1 MAATRSYG
9 GVSADERRAERR
21 DRLIEAAVGLYG
33 AHGYRSTG
41 VRAVCQAA
49 GLTERYFYENF
60 ANSEALLAASFDHVV
75 SDLIDR
81 IRAAGDPAL
90 PMAARAQAMLAA
102 YYGAIRDHPAAARVF
117 LIEITGVSPT
127 IDAAFERS
135 LERLTELILDTHDP
149 RRRGVVASEPLLR
162 RGVAG
167 GLLHIA
173 LAWIGDGFDRT
184 LGEVVAAALPLCRL
198 AEPAAREIG

>member
-1 MAATRSYG
+1 MSVTRSYG
-9 GVSADERRAERR
+9 GVSAGDRRAERR
-21 DRLIEAAVGLYG
+21 DRLIDAAIALYG
-33 AHGYRSTG
+33 AHGYRNAG

-60 ANSEALLAASFDHVV
+60 ANSEALLAASFDRLV
-75 SDLIDR
+75 SGLIDR
-81 IRAAGDPAL
+81 IRGAADPAM
-90 PMAARAQAMLAA
+90 PVPVRAQAMLAA
-102 YYGAIRDHPAAARVF
+102 YYGAIRDHPEAARVF
-117 LIEITGVSPT
+117 LVEITGVSPT

-149 RRRGVVASEPLLR
+149 RRRGAVAGEPLLR

-173 LAWIGDGFDRT
+173 LAWIGEGFERPLDA
-184 LGEVVAAALPLCRL
+184 VVAAALPLCRL
-198 AEPAAREIG
+198 AEPAACEI

>member
-1 MAATRSYG
+1 MAVTRSYG
-9 GVSADERRAERR
+9 GVPAGERRAERR
-21 DRLIEAAVGLYG
+21 DRLIEAAIGLYG
-33 AHGYRSTG
+33 VHGYRSTG

-60 ANSEALLAASFDHVV
+60 GNSEALLAASFDRVV
-75 SDLIDR
+75 TNLIER
-81 IRAAGDPAL
+81 IRAAADPAM
-90 PMAARAQAMLAA
+90 PVAIRAQAMLVA
-102 YYGAIRDHPAAARVF
+102 YYGAIRDHPEAARVF
-117 LIEITGVSPT
+117 LVEITGVSPT

-149 RRRGVVASEPLLR
+149 RRRSAVAAEPLLR

-173 LAWIGDGFDRT
+173 LAWIAGGFERPVDA
-184 LGEVVAAALPLCRL
+184 VVAAALPLCRL
-198 AEPAAREIG
+198 AEPAVREI